1 MLVNFYTGKLDD
13 TEAVHPALKG
23 LVPLSAFPTFTSA
36 DAIDTVKAYAFIP
49 TCNDVDILTVFDS
62 DFSKM

>member
-23 LVPLSAFPTFTSA
+23 LVPLSTLPTFTSA
-36 DAIDTVKAYAFIP
+36 DAIDTVKACAFIP
-49 TCNDVDILTVFDS
+49 TYNNINILTIFDS
-62 DFSKM
+62 DFSRM